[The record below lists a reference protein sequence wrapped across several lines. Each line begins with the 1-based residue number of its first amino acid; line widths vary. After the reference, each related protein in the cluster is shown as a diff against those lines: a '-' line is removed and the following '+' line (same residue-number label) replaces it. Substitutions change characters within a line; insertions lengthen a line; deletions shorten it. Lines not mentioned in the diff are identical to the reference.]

1 MRIAV
6 FPGSFDPITLGHEDV
21 VRRAAPLFDQIIV
34 AVGVNSTKKS
44 RFSNEE
50 RVAMLEVV
58 FADLPSVQVQSFSGL
73 TADFCKEVE
82 AGWLLRGVRNSSDFE
97 YERTIAQMTKKLSPF
112 LETIVLFTKEEFSFI
127 SSTVVREII
136 GKGADVSAI
145 LPSAELHFIK
155 LMIE

>member
-136 GKGADVSAI
+136 ANGGDVSAFV
-145 LPSAELHFIK
+145 PSSALEFIK
-155 LMIE
+155 

>member
-6 FPGSFDPITLGHEDV
+6 FPGSFDPITLGHEDI

-50 RVAMLEVV
+50 RLAMLEAV
-58 FADLPSVQVQSFSGL
+58 FADLPSVKVQSFSGL

-97 YERTIAQMTKKLSPF
+97 YECTIAQMTKKLSTN
-112 LETIVLFTKEEFSFI
+112 LETIVLFTKEEYSSI

-136 GKGADVSAI
+136 ANGGDVSSFV
-145 LPSAELHFIK
+145 PSASLEFIK
-155 LMIE
+155 

>member
-34 AVGVNSTKKS
+34 AVGVNSIKKS

-50 RVAMLEVV
+50 RVAMLDAV
-58 FADLPSVQVQSFSGL
+58 FADLPSIKPQSFNGL

-82 AGWLLRGVRNSSDFE
+82 AGWLVRGVRNSSDFE
-97 YERTIAQMTKKLSPF
+97 SECTMAQMTKKISPN
-112 LETIVLFTKEEFSFI
+112 LETIVFLYY
-127 SSTVVREII
+127 
-136 GKGADVSAI
+136 
-145 LPSAELHFIK
+145 
-155 LMIE
+155 

>member
-50 RVAMLEVV
+50 RLAMLESV
-58 FADLPSVQVQSFSGL
+58 FADLPSVKVQSFSGL

-97 YERTIAQMTKKLSPF
+97 YECTIAQMTKKLSTN
-112 LETIVLFTKEEFSFI
+112 LETIVLFTKEEYSSI

-136 GKGADVSAI
+136 ANGVDVSSFV
-145 LPSAELHFIK
+145 PSASLEFIK
-155 LMIE
+155 

>member
-6 FPGSFDPITLGHEDV
+6 FPGSFDPITLGHEDL

-44 RFSNEE
+44 RFSNED
-50 RVAMLEVV
+50 RVAMLEAV
-58 FADLPSVQVQSFSGL
+58 FADLPSVKVQSFSGL

-97 YERTIAQMTKKLSPF
+97 YECTMAQMTKKLSPN
-112 LETIVLFTKEEFSFI
+112 LESIFLFTKEEYSSI

-136 GKGADVSAI
+136 ANGGDISVFVPYAA
-145 LPSAELHFIK
+145 LEFIK
-155 LMIE
+155 

>member
-21 VRRAAPLFDQIIV
+21 VRRAEPLFDQIIV

-44 RFSNEE
+44 RFSKEK
-50 RVAMLEVV
+50 RVAMLEAV
-58 FADLPSVQVQSFSGL
+58 FADLPSVMVQSFSSL

-97 YERTIAQMTKKLSPF
+97 YECTIAHMTKKLSPN
-112 LETIVLFTKEEFSFI
+112 LETIVLFTKEEYSSI

-136 GKGADVSAI
+136 ANGGDVSAFVPHAA
-145 LPSAELHFIK
+145 LEFIK
-155 LMIE
+155 

>member
-50 RVAMLEVV
+50 RLAMLEAV
-58 FADLPSVQVQSFSGL
+58 FADLPSVKVQSFSDL
-73 TADFCKEVE
+73 TADFCKKVE

-97 YERTIAQMTKKLSPF
+97 YECTIAQMTKKLSTN
-112 LETIVLFTKEEFSFI
+112 LETIVLFTKEEYSSI

-136 GKGADVSAI
+136 ANGGDVSSFV
-145 LPSAELHFIK
+145 PSASLEFIK
-155 LMIE
+155 

>member
-34 AVGVNSTKKS
+34 AVGINSSKKS

-50 RVAMLEVV
+50 RLAMLEAV
-58 FADLPSVQVQSFSGL
+58 FADLPSVKVQSFSGL

-97 YERTIAQMTKKLSPF
+97 YECTIAQMTKKLSTN
-112 LETIVLFTKEEFSFI
+112 LETIVLFTKEEYSSI

-136 GKGADVSAI
+136 ANGGDVSSFV
-145 LPSAELHFIK
+145 PSASLEFIK
-155 LMIE
+155 

>member
-50 RVAMLEVV
+50 RVAMLEAV
-58 FADLPSVQVQSFSGL
+58 FADLPPVKVQSFSGL

-136 GKGADVSAI
+136 ANGGDVSAFV
-145 LPSAELHFIK
+145 PSSALEFIK
-155 LMIE
+155 

>member
-21 VRRAAPLFDQIIV
+21 VRRATPLFDQIIV

-44 RFSNEE
+44 RFSKEE
-50 RVAMLEVV
+50 RVAMLEAV
-58 FADLPSVQVQSFSGL
+58 FADLPSVMVQSFSSL

-82 AGWLLRGVRNSSDFE
+82 AGWILRGVRNSSDFE
-97 YERTIAQMTKKLSPF
+97 YECTIAHMTQKLSPN
-112 LETIVLFTKEEFSFI
+112 LETIILLTKEEYSSI

-136 GKGADVSAI
+136 ANGGDVSAFVPYAS
-145 LPSAELHFIK
+145 LEFIK
-155 LMIE
+155 